1 MAKILT
7 KFKAK
12 KILSEGKAKG
22 RRLTSKQKRF
32 FGAVSVGQKPS
43 YGKTKKRQN
52 KRS

>member
-7 KFKAK
+7 KFKVK
-12 KILSEGKAKG
+12 KMLKEGKIKG

-32 FGAVSVGQKPS
+32 FGAISVGQKP
-43 YGKTKKRQN
+43 YRKKKRLSK